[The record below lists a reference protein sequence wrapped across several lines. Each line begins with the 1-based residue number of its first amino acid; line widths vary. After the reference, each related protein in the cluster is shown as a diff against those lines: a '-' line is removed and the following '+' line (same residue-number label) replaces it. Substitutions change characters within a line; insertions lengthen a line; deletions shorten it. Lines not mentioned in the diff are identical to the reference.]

1 MQHTSTPP
9 TTTPAIEQAIGYFLT
24 PHRCAAKIWSANLP
38 ALTLQAKASTDW
50 PDGESIPF
58 VCHRLG
64 SGPAV
69 LLVHG
74 WESQAAD
81 LWHLADA
88 IAQAGFSVW
97 CPDLPAHGNSPG
109 SMLSIP
115 LATQVL
121 HSVAHKVDHF
131 HAVIGHSLGGAVA
144 VNALATGL
152 AATQAIVIAA
162 PTHYGAYAR
171 QVAHACSLSDS
182 DTTRMLDRLQEI
194 TGTHPDDID
203 IHKQAATLNQRCL
216 WLHANDDEVVPVE
229 EGIRAVTVWKHAEL
243 HRFDNLG
250 HFRILQD
257 ATACHQLLQ
266 ALARHA

>member
-1 MQHTSTPP
+1 MQHTSTPL
-9 TTTPAIEQAIGYFLT
+9 TITPAIEQAIGYFLT
-24 PHRCAAKIWSANLP
+24 PHRPAKKTWSSSLP
-38 ALTLQAKASTDW
+38 PLELQAKASIEW

-64 SGPAV
+64 CGPDV

-74 WESQAAD
+74 WESQATD

-88 IAQAGFSVW
+88 IAKAGFSVW
-97 CPDLPAHGNSPG
+97 CPDLPAHGHSSG

-115 LATQVL
+115 LATQAL
-121 HSVAHKVDHF
+121 HSIAHKVDHF
-131 HAVIGHSLGGAVA
+131 HAVIGHSLGGAVV

-152 AATQAIVIAA
+152 PANQVIVIAA

-182 DTTRMLDRLQEI
+182 DTTQMLDRLEEM
-194 TGTHPDDID
+194 TGTHPDRIA
-203 IHKQAATLNQRCL
+203 IPEQAATLNQRCL
-216 WLHANDDEVVPVE
+216 WLHANDDDVVAVE
-229 EGIRAVTVWKHAEL
+229 EGIQAVNAWKHAKL

-250 HFRILQD
+250 HFHILQD
-257 ATACHQLLQ
+257 ATVCHQLLQ
-266 ALARHA
+266 ALARHS